1 MGVFVFSPPQRPA
14 AIENVVALRATEKAL
29 LCEVDGKQVWIPQ
42 KLIHDDSEVWKPGDE
57 GELVIPMWLA
67 EEKGLV

>member
-1 MGVFVFSPPQRPA
+1 MTWGVPNAQVA

-29 LCEVDGKQVWIPQ
+29 LCEVDGQQVWIPQ
-42 KLIHDDSEVWKPGDE
+42 ALISDDSEVWEPGQE
-57 GELVIPMWLA
+57 GDLVIPMWLA

>member
-1 MGVFVFSPPQRPA
+1 MPNVNVA
-14 AIENVVALRATEKAL
+14 VIENVVALRASEKAL

-42 KLIHDDSEVWKPGDE
+42 SQILDDSEVWKAADE
-57 GELVIPMWLA
+57 GQLVIPMWLA